1 MKKRR
6 LGNTQFEISAIG
18 FGAWAIGGGDWM
30 YGWGPQDDDV
40 SVATIHRAVEQGINW
55 IDTAAV
61 YGLGHSEEVVARAL
75 CDLPPSERPLV
86 FTKCGMIWDDRG
98 NIKHRLKADSIQ
110 KEVNDSLGRLGAEA
124 IDLCQIHWPIYPPG
138 APAPDIEEG
147 WATLARLKDDG
158 KVREIGVTNFD
169 VGQLER
175 IKSISRVS
183 SIQPPYSLIAR
194 GIEDEILPYC
204 LAEGIGV
211 IVYSPMQSGLLS
223 GKMTRERIASLP
235 ENDWRKTI
243 SPEFQEPK
251 LTENLELVSR
261 MREVGNR
268 GGHSPA
274 DLAIAWTLRH
284 PAVTGVIVGLR
295 KPEQVDEAV
304 GAGELRLSDEDAR
317 GLEA

>member
-1 MKKRR
+1 M
-6 LGNTQFEISAIG
+6 
-18 FGAWAIGGGDWM
+18 
-30 YGWGPQDDDV
+30 
-40 SVATIHRAVEQGINW
+40 
-55 IDTAAV
+55 
-61 YGLGHSEEVVARAL
+61 
-75 CDLPPSERPLV
+75 
-86 FTKCGMIWDDRG
+86 
-98 NIKHRLKADSIQ
+98 
-110 KEVNDSLGRLGAEA
+110 
-124 IDLCQIHWPIYPPG
+124 
-138 APAPDIEEG
+138 
-147 WATLARLKDDG
+147 ARLKDDG

-251 LTENLELVSR
+251 LTENLELVFADARSR
-261 MREVGNR
+261 GSWRPLAGRSRHCVDASAPCGH
-268 GGHSPA
+268 GGDRWLEKSPS
-274 DLAIAWTLRH
+274 
-284 PAVTGVIVGLR
+284 
-295 KPEQVDEAV
+295 KSDEAV
-304 GAGELRLSDEDAR
+304 GAGRA
-317 GLEA
+317 